1 MKLSDFFIDRPIFAG
16 VISAFITI
24 AGLLA
29 LFKLPISEYP
39 EVVPPQVVVH
49 ASYPGAN
56 PKVIADTVAAPLE
69 QAIVGVED
77 MLYMSSTSTMDG
89 ALTLTITFKI
99 GADIDRAQ
107 VQVQNRVSQALPR
120 LPEEVRNLGVNTVKA
135 SSNLTLVVNLTSP
148 SGRYDALY
156 LRNYAVLNI
165 KDVLARLPGMGD
177 VQVFGGGDYSMRV
190 WLDPQKLAARNL
202 TAGDVVS
209 AIREQNVQVAAGQLG
224 APPSPNT
231 EFQIALNAAGRLT
244 DEQQFRDIIVK
255 TGDDGQVVSL
265 GDIARVELGAQAYG
279 VRSLLDNKPSLA
291 IPVFQSPGANA
302 LELSTNVRKTM
313 EELKKNFPEGMDYG
327 ILYDP
332 TQFVRQ
338 SIEAVLHTLLEA
350 VALVVLVVIL
360 FLQTWR
366 ASLIPLIAVPVSV
379 IGTFAVLLLFGFSIN
394 TLSLFGL
401 VLAIGIVVD
410 DAIVVVENVERH
422 IAEGLAPREATKLA
436 MSEVSRPIIA
446 ITLVLVAV
454 FGPVAFISGLT
465 GEFYRQF
472 ALTIAIS
479 TVISAFNSLTLSPA
493 LAAVLLRPA
502 DAKPDLLMRGMNR
515 VLGRLFKRFNSG
527 FARFGDGYSRA
538 LAVTMRH
545 GAIALGIYA
554 GLLVLT
560 WFGFNSVPGGFIPAM
575 DKQYLVAVAQL
586 PPAASLD
593 RTEEVTRRIADIA
606 LKQPGVSH
614 AVEFAGMSVNGF
626 TQSSSASLTF
636 FPLDDFS
643 RRNSAALSGPA
654 IAAAL
659 NQKMAGIQDAF
670 VMVVT
675 PPPVIGL
682 GTLGGFKLQVEDRGN
697 AGPEALFAALS
708 DALGKANKNPA
719 LGGAFSTYQINVP
732 QLNIDVDRV
741 KAKRENVKLSD
752 VFETLQVYLG
762 SLYVNDFNR
771 FGRTYQV
778 VAQADAPFRAQLDDV
793 MPLKTRNA
801 AGQMV
806 PLGSVVNVSHSFGP
820 DVVQRYNG
828 YTAAD
833 VNGGPAPGYSSG
845 QAQTAMAKILDDTLP
860 RGMSYEWTDLAYQ
873 QLIAGNTAILV
884 FPLCVLFV
892 FLVLAAQYESLTL
905 PLAIVLIVPM
915 CLLPAVAGVRLTHGD
930 NNIFFQI
937 GVLVLVGLACK
948 NAILIVEFAK
958 HLQEERGRDA
968 RSAVL
973 EAAHLRLRPILMT
986 SMAFVMGVVPL
997 ILATGA
1003 GAEVRHAL
1011 GITVFAG
1018 MLGVTCFGLL
1028 LTPVFYVLIR
1038 RASQHS
1044 EPSLA
1049 AGAVA
1054 PVPALAS
1061 PEPHH
1066 D

>member
-89 ALTLTITFKI
+89 SLTLTVTFKI

-120 LPEEVRNLGVNTVKA
+120 LPEEVRDLGVNTVKA

-148 SGRYDALY
+148 SGRYDSLY

-255 TGDDGQVVSL
+255 TGDDGQIVRL

-302 LELSTNVRKTM
+302 LELSRSVRKTM
-313 EELKKNFPEGMDYG
+313 EELKKSFPEGMDYG

-332 TQFVRQ
+332 TQFVQQ
-338 SIEAVLHTLLEA
+338 SIDAVLHTLLEA

-366 ASLIPLIAVPVSV
+366 ASLIPLIAVPVSA
-379 IGTFAVLLLFGFSIN
+379 IGTFAVLLAFGFSIN

-422 IAEGLAPREATKLA
+422 IAAGLSPREATKVA
-436 MSEVSRPIIA
+436 MHEVSRPIIA
-446 ITLVLVAV
+446 ITLVLCAV
-454 FGPVAFISGLT
+454 FVPVAFVSGLT

-493 LAAVLLRPA
+493 LAAVLLRPH
-502 DAKPDLLMRGMNR
+502 DARPDALTRAMNA
-515 VLGRLFKRFNSG
+515 VFGRFFRRFNRG
-527 FARFGDGYSRA
+527 FARSGEGYART
-538 LAVTMRH
+538 LTLTMRH
-545 GAIALGIYA
+545 GAIALAIYL
-554 GLLVLT
+554 GLIGLT
-560 WFGFNSVPGGFIPAM
+560 WLGFNVVPGGFIPAM

-593 RTEEVTRRIADIA
+593 RTEAVTRRIAEIA
-606 LKQPGVSH
+606 LRQPGVAH
-614 AVEFAGMSVNGF
+614 AVEFSGMSVNGF
-626 TQSSSASLTF
+626 TQSSSAALIF

-643 RRNSAALSGPA
+643 RRSSAALSGPA

-682 GTLGGFKLQVEDRGN
+682 GTLGGFKLEVEDRAD
-697 AGPEALFAALS
+697 AGPQALFAALS
-708 DALGKANKNPA
+708 EALGKANRNPA

-732 QLNIDVDRV
+732 QLDINVDRV

-801 AGQMV
+801 SGEMV
-806 PLGSVVNVSHSFGP
+806 PLGSVINVSHSFGP
-820 DVVQRYNG
+820 DVVQRYNA

-833 VNGGPAPGYSSG
+833 INGGPAPGYSSG
-845 QAQTAMAKILDDTLP
+845 QAQAAMAKILDETLP

-873 QLIAGNTAILV
+873 QQITGNTGMLV
-884 FPLCVLFV
+884 FPLCVIFV
-892 FLVLAAQYESLTL
+892 FLVLAAQYESLAL

-915 CLLPAVAGVRLTHGD
+915 CLLPAISGVLLSHGD
-930 NNIFFQI
+930 NNIFMQI
-937 GVLVLVGLACK
+937 GLLVLVGLACK

-958 HLQEERGRDA
+958 HLQEDRGRDA
-968 RSAVL
+968 REAVL
-973 EAAHLRLRPILMT
+973 EAAQLRLRPILMT
-986 SMAFVMGVVPL
+986 SMAFIMGVVPL
-997 ILATGA
+997 ILAAGA

-1011 GITVFAG
+1011 GVTVFAG
-1018 MLGVTCFGLL
+1018 MLGVTFFGLL
-1028 LTPVFYVLIR
+1028 LTPVFYVLVR
-1038 RASQHS
+1038 RASGRRTAPAT
-1044 EPSLA
+1044 E
-1049 AGAVA
+1049 VA
-1054 PVPALAS
+1054 LPA
-1061 PEPHH
+1061 PESAH